1 MTPPWQEFRSR
12 YLWTLDVNDVLSVNR
27 VGLEKLY
34 NRQHT
39 IHKTWMDMAEAN
51 YLFTIETHLVTEF
64 AFKICYGFS
73 KMTIENEVNH
83 GSQHQRLQ
91 FVEFL
96 ECIGRVAAAYW
107 EANKEHL

>member
-1 MTPPWQEFRSR
+1 MSE
-12 YLWTLDVNDVLSVNR
+12 Y
-27 VGLEKLY
+27 
-34 NRQHT
+34 
-39 IHKTWMDMAEAN
+39 
-51 YLFTIETHLVTEF
+51 
-64 AFKICYGFS
+64 AFKVCYGFS
-73 KMTIENEVNH
+73 KMTIENEINH